1 MGGLSLYR
9 GVWGRRTQNFGNYSR
24 GIVILQARM
33 VPKVKR
39 GHGGRVCPPETSF
52 HHVNSSHWLGVFIGL
67 IYWET
72 RVHMLYIVIDKGN
85 LGTI

>member
-9 GVWGRRTQNFGNYSR
+9 GVCGRRTQNFGNYSR
-24 GIVILQARM
+24 GIVILQTRM

-52 HHVNSSHWLGVFIGL
+52 HHVNSSHWLTFLLASSIGKHV
-67 IYWET
+67 YT
-72 RVHMLYIVIDKGN
+72 CY
-85 LGTI
+85 T